1 MRKHSDK
8 EDLFDRVLR
17 ESKKRLILIAK
28 SYAPGDSSR
37 DLLQEIVLQL
47 WKGLDGYEGKSSLAT
62 WVYRVALNTAC
73 NFHRQHRRSFETPV
87 EAESQNNPRALAS
100 SQNLDEIQ
108 ILEDFIGSLGELDRD
123 IFLMYVDGL
132 SYREISD
139 VVALDEAHLRV
150 RISRLKKKFTERY
163 IET

>member
-8 EDLFDRVLR
+8 EDLFDRILR
-17 ESKKRLILIAK
+17 ESRKRLVLIAK

-37 DLLQEIVLQL
+37 DLLQEIILQL
-47 WKGLDGYEGKSSLAT
+47 WRGLDQYEGKSSLAT

-73 NFHRQHRRSFETPV
+73 NFHRQYRRSFQTPV
-87 EAESQNNPRALAS
+87 EAHPQNSTRGLITSQNW
-100 SQNLDEIQ
+100 DEIQ
-108 ILEDFIGSLGELDRD
+108 ILEDFIRSLGELDRD

-132 SYREISD
+132 NYREISD
-139 VVALDEAHLRV
+139 VVALEEPQLRV

-163 IET
+163 IAT

>member
-1 MRKHSDK
+1 MRNHSDK

-17 ESKKRLILIAK
+17 ESEKRLILIAR

-47 WKGLDGYEGKSSLAT
+47 WRGLDRYEGKSSLAT

-73 NFHRQHRRSFETPV
+73 NFHRQHRRSFETSL
-87 EAESQNNPRALAS
+87 EAQLQNNACALTS

-150 RISRLKKKFTERY
+150 RISRLRRKFTERY
-163 IET
+163 IGT